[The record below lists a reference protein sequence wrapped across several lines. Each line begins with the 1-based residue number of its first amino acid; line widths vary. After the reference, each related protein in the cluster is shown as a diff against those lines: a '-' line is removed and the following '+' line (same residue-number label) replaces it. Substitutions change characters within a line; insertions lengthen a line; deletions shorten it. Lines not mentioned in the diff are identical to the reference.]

1 MQILILLAVVG
12 LMTAAR
18 SFEVVGH
25 TIGSSTA
32 LAVGFLLITAYLM
45 GTLAKQLHFP
55 KLTGY
60 LAAGLIA
67 GESVLQ
73 LLPEA
78 STGDLRIF
86 TGVAVSLIAL
96 TAGTE
101 LEMRSMRPLLRTV
114 GWLSGLASLGTI
126 FVIAGAAYLLSPL
139 LPFMDELGPNAVI
152 AMAMVLGVVIS
163 ANSPAVVVALRTETN
178 ADGPLCRTVLGVVVV
193 GDLLV
198 ILSFAA
204 VGAIAAPLLGSASDQ
219 SALIHLVWHVGGSLA
234 VGAGVAVVLW
244 LYLRFVA
251 QSTALFVVALC
262 FVVAEVGARIGLDPL
277 LVALS
282 AGILVRNLTA
292 RGNAL
297 HEAIEG
303 SSLPVYLVFFAA
315 AGASIHL
322 DVLVVVGVPAV
333 LLALVRAASFLG
345 LAAIATRIAGAEPVV
360 RRWVGFGFL
369 PQAGLALALGLL
381 MVKTFPGVGEGAGTL
396 VLGIVAINEMI
407 APVIYRLALVRSGEA
422 GATLGEHSAAYP
434 IVPESSSG
442 AMVEPG
448 SWDAAYASPASASS
462 SAPVVPEVAGPRI
475 DGQTEVAIPESM
487 LPPRAGQTLVIDPQ
501 PSPAG
506 PAPRTGDTLPPML
519 PPPGTARGAG

>member
-18 SFEVVGH
+18 SFEVVGR

-32 LAVGFLLITAYLM
+32 LAVGFLLIIAYLT
-45 GTLAKQLHFP
+45 GQLAKQLRMP

-60 LAAGLIA
+60 LAAGLVA
-67 GESVLQ
+67 GDSVLG
-73 LLPEA
+73 LLPES

-101 LEMRSMRPLLRTV
+101 LEMRAMRPLLRTV
-114 GWLSGLASLGTI
+114 GWLSGLASVGTV
-126 FVIAGAAYLLSPL
+126 FVIGGAAFLMRPL
-139 LPFMDELGPNAVI
+139 LPFMAELDESGTI
-152 AMAMVLGVVIS
+152 AMAAVLGVVIS
-163 ANSPAVVVALRTETN
+163 ANSPAVVVALRTEMN

-198 ILSFAA
+198 ILAFAG
-204 VGAIAAPLLGSASDQ
+204 VGAAAAPYLGSASDQ
-219 SALIHLVWHVGGSLA
+219 DALVHLIWHVAGSLA
-234 VGAGVAVVLW
+234 VGAGVAGVLW
-244 LYLRFVA
+244 LYLRWVG

-282 AGILVRNLTA
+282 AGILVRNVTKH
-292 RGNAL
+292 GDAL

-322 DVLVVVGVPAV
+322 DVLAVVGIPAV
-333 LLALVRAASFLG
+333 LFALVRAGSYLG
-345 LAAIATRIAGAEPVV
+345 LARLATIFSGADPVV
-360 RRWVGFGFL
+360 RRFVGYGFL

-381 MVKTFPGVGEGAGTL
+381 MVKTFPSVGEAAGTL

-407 APVIYRLALVRSGEA
+407 APIIYRAALVRAGEA
-422 GATLGEHSAAYP
+422 GRTAIEQSAAYP
-434 IVPESSSG
+434 IVPPESSSG
-442 AMVEPG
+442 ALDPG
-448 SWDAAYASPASASS
+448 SWDAAYETATAAGS
-462 SAPVVPEVAGPRI
+462 SA
-475 DGQTEVAIPESM
+475 QM
-487 LPPRAGQTLVIDPQ
+487 LPIADRDTPPYANPPARSRTGDTLVVEPD
-501 PSPAG
+501 AV
-506 PAPRTGDTLPPML
+506 PRTGDTQ
-519 PPPGTARGAG
+519 PPGDAGTR

>member
-1 MQILILLAVVG
+1 MQILILLAIVG

-18 SFEVVGH
+18 SFEVVGR

-32 LAVGFLLITAYLM
+32 LAVGFLLLAAFLM
-45 GTLAKQLHFP
+45 GWLAKQLRFP

-60 LAAGLIA
+60 LVAGLVA
-67 GESVLQ
+67 GDSVLG

-101 LEMRSMRPLLRTV
+101 LEMRAMRPLLRTV
-114 GWLSGLASLGTI
+114 GWLSGLASIGTI
-126 FVIAGAAYLLSPL
+126 FVIGGAAFMLAPL
-139 LPFMDELGPNAVI
+139 LPFMDALGFESRI
-152 AMAMVLGVVIS
+152 AMAAVLGVVIS
-163 ANSPAVVVALRTETN
+163 ANSPAVVVALRNETS

-198 ILSFAA
+198 ILAFAGVSA
-204 VGAIAAPLLGSASDQ
+204 AAAPLLGNESDQ
-219 SALIHLVWHVGGSLA
+219 GALVHLVWHIGGSL
-234 VGAGVAVVLW
+234 VIGAGVAGVLW
-244 LYLRFVA
+244 LYLRYVG

-282 AGILVRNLTA
+282 AGIIVRNATPH
-292 RGNAL
+292 GNAL

-322 DVLVVVGVPAV
+322 DVLAMVGIPAV

-345 LAAIATRIAGAEPVV
+345 LSRIATAIARPDPVV
-360 RRWVGFGFL
+360 RRWVGFGLL

-381 MVKTFPGVGEGAGTL
+381 MVKTFPAVGEGAGTL
-396 VLGIVAINEMI
+396 VLGIVAINEMV
-407 APVIYRLALVRSGEA
+407 APVLYRLALVRSGEA
-422 GATLGEHSAAYP
+422 GRGAAEVSAAYP
-434 IVPESSSG
+434 IVAGDSTSG
-442 AMVEPG
+442 AVVEPG
-448 SWDAAYASPASASS
+448 SWDASYDSAAASG
-462 SAPVVPEVAGPRI
+462 AGVSTSGLRTPSR
-475 DGQTEVAIPESM
+475 T
-487 LPPRAGQTLVIDPQ
+487 GQTLVIDPE
-501 PSPAG
+501 PVAIEV
-506 PAPRTGDTLPPML
+506 RTGDTLVID
-519 PPPGTARGAG
+519 PGAER